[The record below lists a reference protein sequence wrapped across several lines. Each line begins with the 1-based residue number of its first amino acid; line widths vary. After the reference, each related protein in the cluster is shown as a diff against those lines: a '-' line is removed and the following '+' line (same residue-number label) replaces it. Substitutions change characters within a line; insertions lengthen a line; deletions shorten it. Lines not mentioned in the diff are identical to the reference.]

1 MIGGQMARTEQA
13 RHAPASHRLPLAPI
27 AALLVLVHSVAGCTT
42 RVQDERTYAGAPLPR
57 PDLIVVHDFA
67 VAPDEVGLRYGLVA
81 RIEESFDTEPRSE
94 QERDV
99 GRQVANALAESLV
112 AEIRDLGLPA
122 ERAGTATASGQ
133 VVAIE
138 GQFVSIDEGDRARRM
153 VIGFGAGESKVV
165 ANVQVFDET
174 PPSPQLLDEF
184 QVDAT
189 SGHKPGMGP
198 MAGAGAAVAGVTTA
212 IATSAGLSVASEA
225 ISDSVVADADRAA
238 RGIAKQL
245 AVLFAQEGWIA
256 R

>member
-1 MIGGQMARTEQA
+1 MARTEQA
-13 RHAPASHRLPLAPI
+13 CHAPASHCRLRPARP
-27 AALLVLVHSVAGCTT
+27 AVALLTLTLLVAGCT
-42 RVQDERTYAGAPLPR
+42 RVQPEQTYAGAPLPR
-57 PDLIVVHDFA
+57 PDLVLVDDFA
-67 VAPDEVGLRYGLVA
+67 VAPDEVELRYGLVA
-81 RIEESFDTEPRSE
+81 RIEESFDTEPPSQ

-99 GRQVANALAESLV
+99 GRQVAQALAESLV

-133 VVAIE
+133 VLAIE

-165 ANVQVFDET
+165 VNVQVFDRTGPE
-174 PPSPQLLDEF
+174 PRLLDEF
-184 QVDAT
+184 QVDAD
-189 SGHKPGMGP
+189 SGRKPGMGP
-198 MAGAGAAVAGVTTA
+198 MAGVGVAAASVTTA
-212 IATSAGLSVASEA
+212 VATSAGLSVGAEA

>member
-1 MIGGQMARTEQA
+1 MARTEQA
-13 RHAPASHRLPLAPI
+13 CCAPASRRRLPLAGPI
-27 AALLVLVHSVAGCTT
+27 AALLVLVHSVAGCT
-42 RVQDERTYAGAPLPR
+42 RVQDEHTYAGAPLPR

-67 VAPDEVGLRYGLVA
+67 VTPEEVGLRYGLVA
-81 RIEESFDTEPRSE
+81 RMEERFDTEPRSE

-99 GRQVANALAESLV
+99 GRQVADALAESLV
-112 AEIRDLGLPA
+112 TEIRDLGLPA
-122 ERAGTATASGQ
+122 ERASSATASGQ

-165 ANVQVFDET
+165 VNVQVFDGT
-174 PPSPQLLDEF
+174 SPDPQMLDEF
-184 QVDAT
+184 QVDAD
-189 SGHKPGMGP
+189 SGRKPGMGP
-198 MAGAGAAVAGVTTA
+198 MAGVGVAAASVTTA
-212 IATSAGLSVASEA
+212 VATSAGVSVGAEA

-245 AVLFAQEGWIA
+245 AALFAQEGWIA